1 MSAMRSGTSMY
12 RFTAALAPP
21 TPPMSGGAFFNE
33 KIRGL
38 HNNCSCSAALIIEN
52 DDPVSTSASVTQT
65 ESISACEKN

>member
-1 MSAMRSGTSMY
+1 
-12 RFTAALAPP
+12 
-21 TPPMSGGAFFNE
+21 MSGGAFFNE